1 MAGVDRPVSRA
12 VEIAR
17 TSAAVLV
24 ERAPGTVRA
33 TRAGAHRT
41 TSALQSLPDET
52 LRRLAIGSVGL
63 GAGLYL
69 AGAPRL
75 IAAAGALP
83 ALIVSAAVASRPA
96 GSPRHEG

>member
-1 MAGVDRPVSRA
+1 MAGVVRPVSRA

-17 TSAAVLV
+17 TSAAMLV

-41 TSALQSLPDET
+41 TRALWSLPDET

-75 IAAAGALP
+75 ARAAGVVP
-83 ALIVSAAVASRPA
+83 ALFMGAAIALRPTRT
-96 GSPRHEG
+96 PRHEG

>member
-1 MAGVDRPVSRA
+1 MAGVGPPLSRA

-17 TSAAVLV
+17 TSAAMLV

-41 TSALQSLPDET
+41 TSALQALPDET
-52 LRRLAIGSVGL
+52 LRRLAVGSVGL

-75 IAAAGALP
+75 IAVAGALP
-83 ALIVSAAVASRPA
+83 ALIASAAVASRPA
-96 GSPRHEG
+96 GFPQRKA